1 MPGCP
6 RPGGSPVGQVDG
18 SVGVPGRNP
27 HVGGNLDVV
36 PAVDVPE
43 GPPAD
48 VELEVPV
55 GEVGL
60 DARLAEA
67 GHPEIS
73 PSRSSESPLAQG
85 RAGSFFRGGASGA
98 KTKRKSP

>member
-1 MPGCP
+1 MAPL
-6 RPGGSPVGQVDG
+6 GSPVEIRT
-18 SVGVPGRNP
+18 SE
-27 HVGGNLDVV
+27 GNLDVV

-67 GHPEIS
+67 GHPVNL
-73 PSRSSESPLAQG
+73 PRRSSESPLVS
-85 RAGSFFRGGASGA
+85 RARGELFRGAGLQERKQA
-98 KTKRKSP
+98 KKSLTRAPARGKSISR